1 MLAAI
6 FEVCGKLD
14 VADWRNLMLV
24 DHKQL
29 TLLTRAAGFENSKD
43 WTTQNLPNVAKTFPG
58 FFTVNKMQEKQIFA
72 RAVVSFLV
80 VKLYGE

>member
-14 VADWRNLMLV
+14 VKDWWTLMLV
-24 DHKQL
+24 DQKKL
-29 TLLTRAAGFENSKD
+29 AILTRIAGFDTPKD